1 MSDLSITVTGDKE
14 LARRLKNTVR
24 GLLNLSPTHRRA
36 GRMVATAARAAAPKR
51 TGRLAASV
59 GATASRKEVRITFGA
74 VYAGP
79 VHWGWPDRP
88 QPARGWRGGPITANP
103 FAARAAKDTEPEW
116 TRLYK
121 GTAERLLDGD
131 SQL

>member
-1 MSDLSITVTGDKE
+1 MAMTVTGDRALE
-14 LARRLKNTVR
+14 RRLRTAQR
-24 GLLNLSPTHRRA
+24 GLVDLSPTHRRTA
-36 GRMVATAARAAAPKR
+36 RLVASTARTMAPKR

-59 GATASRKEVRITFGA
+59 GSRVDRRQAVITFGA

-79 VHWGWPDRP
+79 IHWGWPDRP
-88 QPARGWRGGPITANP
+88 MPARGWRGGPITANP
-103 FAARAAKDTEPEW
+103 FAARAAKDTEPTW

-121 GTAERLLDGD
+121 GTVERLLDGD